1 VCPAV
6 AALDSIAR
14 LFCQGD
20 GDTRSTSFS
29 LSSRVIPLSF
39 RERAIRARH
48 RTTLSHADL
57 QSISTIIASS
67 NYFLPASTPAPASTI
82 EKQLAEL
89 DLLVELLE
97 PEQVKDLKDEVEK
110 AGAGDG
116 AKAALKGKVG
126 TLGEKGEG
134 KFTEF
139 A

>member
-1 VCPAV
+1 VN
-6 AALDSIAR
+6 
-14 LFCQGD
+14 
-20 GDTRSTSFS
+20 
-29 LSSRVIPLSF
+29 
-39 RERAIRARH
+39 
-48 RTTLSHADL
+48 HADP

-116 AKAALKGKVG
+116 AKAALKSKVG